1 MNPLKV
7 TYLLMDVVPMA
18 QKSQLLQLCTTTLM
32 KEIFLFIFV
41 LTLDNQGYIYI
52 YILEKSTTWL
62 LILEGGGGSTM

>member
-1 MNPLKV
+1 
-7 TYLLMDVVPMA
+7 MA

-32 KEIFLFIFV
+32 KEVFLLVFV
-41 LTLDNQGYIYI
+41 HTLDNQGYI

>member
-32 KEIFLFIFV
+32 KEVFLFIFV
-41 LTLDNQGYIYI
+41 HTLDNQGYIYTSW
-52 YILEKSTTWL
+52 KKAQH
-62 LILEGGGGSTM
+62 GF